1 MGVCCLSGGVHRRID
16 IRAYPLE
23 EWPCALLY
31 FTGSGHFNRSMRLW
45 ARKIGYQLSDHNIS
59 PRYADEVVG
68 NPIPVKTE
76 EDIFKILGIDYKTP
90 NERDI

>member
-1 MGVCCLSGGVHRRID
+1 
-16 IRAYPLE
+16 
-23 EWPCALLY
+23 
-31 FTGSGHFNRSMRLW
+31 MRLW